1 MKTLP
6 YRIDVHHHIVPVDYI
21 TGLEK
26 IGITNALG
34 RAFPE
39 WSAEIS
45 LDLMDANG
53 IMTAVTSLSSPGV
66 FFGDVQ
72 HSIRL
77 ARMCNEISAK
87 LISDYPERFG
97 AFATLTLP
105 DVKVSLNELAY
116 AFDTLKL
123 DGVVLMSNYS
133 GQYIG
138 DKEFKELY
146 AELNKRRAV
155 VYVHPTDPVGGNPL
169 GQEMPTFLMEVTFE
183 TARVIFNLLYKGV
196 LEQYPDIKWIFSH
209 TGGVMPY
216 IAWRISLGQ
225 FIIPDASKTIP
236 KGVLCY
242 LKNIFYDTGLSAN
255 PHALSSLQELV
266 EPSQILFGT
275 DYPFA
280 PDLVTVETVKG
291 LRTYRGFSPEEID
304 AIEFRNALN
313 LFPRLKEIYE
323 K

>member
-1 MKTLP
+1 M
-6 YRIDVHHHIVPVDYI
+6 
-21 TGLEK
+21 
-26 IGITNALG
+26 
-34 RAFPE
+34 
-39 WSAEIS
+39 
-45 LDLMDANG
+45 
-53 IMTAVTSLSSPGV
+53 
-66 FFGDVQ
+66 
-72 HSIRL
+72 
-77 ARMCNEISAK
+77 
-87 LISDYPERFG
+87 
-97 AFATLTLP
+97 
-105 DVKVSLNELAY
+105 
-116 AFDTLKL
+116 
-123 DGVVLMSNYS
+123 
-133 GQYIG
+133 
-138 DKEFKELY
+138 
-146 AELNKRRAV
+146 
-155 VYVHPTDPVGGNPL
+155 
-169 GQEMPTFLMEVTFE
+169 
-183 TARVIFNLLYKGV
+183 
-196 LEQYPDIKWIFSH
+196 
-209 TGGVMPY
+209 
-216 IAWRISLGQ
+216 GQ